1 MNIRYLFIFT
11 LLAGFSFLALSSKA
25 YGQAPARDLY
35 EIKIYHIQNQDQ
47 EKQIDQF
54 LQKSYIPAMHR
65 AGVNKVGVFKPIEDD
80 TTHGKMVY
88 VFIPYTSAEQF
99 MKVPEKLENDK
110 KYKADGKG
118 FLNAPHDNPPYQRI
132 ESILVKAFEGMPRF
146 QQTKV
151 KTPPSE
157 RIYELRSYEGATDY
171 LFKNKMEMFNKG
183 EIEIFENL
191 DFNAIFYGEVIA
203 GSHMPN
209 LMYMTTFAD
218 RATRDAHWEAFGTD
232 PAWVKLKGDKQFE
245 NKVSHMDLVLL
256 HPTNYSDL

>member
-1 MNIRYLFIFT
+1 MNYRNLSFLT
-11 LLAGFSFLALSSKA
+11 LLTGFFFLAIAPFS

-35 EIKIYHIQNQDQ
+35 EIKIYHIQDQDQ

-54 LQKSYIPAMHR
+54 LETSYIPALHR
-65 AGVNKVGVFKPIEDD
+65 AGVDKVGVFKPVEEDS
-80 TTHGKMVY
+80 THGKMVY
-88 VFIPYTSAEQF
+88 VFIPYTSADQF
-99 MKVPEKLENDK
+99 MKVPEMLENDE

-146 QQTKV
+146 QETKV
-151 KTPPSE
+151 NTPPSE
-157 RIYELRSYEGATDY
+157 RIYELRSYEGATDF

-209 LMYMTTFAD
+209 LMYMTSFAD
-218 RATRDAHWEAFGTD
+218 KATRDEHWDAFGVD
-232 PAWVKLKGDKQFE
+232 PAWVKLKEDKTFE